1 MEGART
7 LDLELRADV
16 VRAMNTTTSQ
26 ALPRIAPM
34 RVGASLAWAQGP
46 WGARLDVNH
55 VAAQNEVPA
64 GQLTTPAYTL
74 TNASLQ
80 YRQKVAKAQLLWFA
94 RLDNLGD
101 TLAYSSSSIL
111 TQTAPGKAP
120 LPGRSLKLELQAT
133 F

>member
-1 MEGART
+1 
-7 LDLELRADV
+7 
-16 VRAMNTTTSQ
+16 
-26 ALPRIAPM
+26 
-34 RVGASLAWAQGP
+34 
-46 WGARLDVNH
+46 

-74 TNASLQ
+74 ANAALH

-94 RLDNLGD
+94 RLDNIGD
-101 TLAYSSSSIL
+101 TLAYSATSIL

-120 LPGRSLKLELQAT
+120 LPGRSLKLGGQAV